1 MGLRRRSGTHG
12 QTRLEYLLGEQPP
25 RPDAHAV
32 ITLYKDGGGV
42 RQRIGEFH
50 LSTGRHNGVP
60 RRYHDRHRD
69 VDIADPFVRGELPDS
84 GDRSRHRCHAG
95 QTHFSV
101 DVRAALGIKVVQIAK
116 AKCVGGS
123 MRRRGFTRAVTEKA
137 GEIDETMRSAV
148 DLRKLPERHR
158 ERAHR
163 SGLAVCATALV

>member
-1 MGLRRRSGTHG
+1 
-12 QTRLEYLLGEQPP
+12 
-25 RPDAHAV
+25 
-32 ITLYKDGGGV
+32 V

-84 GDRSRHRCHAG
+84 GDCSRHRCHAG

-101 DVRAALGIKVVQIAK
+101 DVCAARGIKVVQIAK

-148 DLRKLPERHR
+148 DLRKLRNGTESEPTDPVWLSVPQLLCDKASHHR
-158 ERAHR
+158 MSEPLGR
-163 SGLAVCATALV
+163 